1 MTFATIDRAFISFA
15 RKYDITFGF
24 FSLFVVY
31 AWFGALKVLGLSPA
45 SPLVLALLAK
55 TMPGFPPETFMPL
68 FGLFEVTIGILFLVP
83 RAVRVTI
90 ALMAAHMC
98 MVFLPLIL
106 LPGMTWTGLFVPTL
120 EGQYI
125 IKNVVLLALALTIVA
140 GTKPVAAKK

>member
-1 MTFATIDRAFISFA
+1 MTFATIDRAFIGFA
-15 RKYDITFGF
+15 RRYGISFGF
-24 FSLFVVY
+24 FALFLVY

-55 TMPGFPPETFMPL
+55 TMPGFPPQTFMPL
-68 FGLFEVTIGILFLVP
+68 FGLFEVTIGLLFLVP

-90 ALMAAHMC
+90 ALMAVHMC
-98 MVFLPLIL
+98 MVFLPLVL
-106 LPGMTWTGLFVPTL
+106 LPGMTWTGVFVPTL

-140 GTKPVAAKK
+140 GTKPVASKK